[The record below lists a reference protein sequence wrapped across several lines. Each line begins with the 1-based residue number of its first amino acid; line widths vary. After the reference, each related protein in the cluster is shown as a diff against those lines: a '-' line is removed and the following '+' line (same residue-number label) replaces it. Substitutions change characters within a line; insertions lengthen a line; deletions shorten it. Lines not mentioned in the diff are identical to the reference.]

1 MQDVNY
7 YSKHPESLEALR
19 IRGMSLEEKETVITF
34 ADRSGTATIA
44 TSDNVVFSNLKKRP
58 AFRLVHLNWGR
69 AADGPELHEAI
80 FEGPADLIRFA
91 NPQRPLTDA
100 QRERLKRIGFQSA
113 NKEPDFSHTEPCEK
127 T

>member
-1 MQDVNY
+1 MQDANY

-69 AADGPELHEAI
+69 AADGSELHEAI
-80 FEGPADLIRFA
+80 FEGPAHLISF
-91 NPQRPLTDA
+91 NNQRPAISEAHKNALHA
-100 QRERLKRIGFQSA
+100 GLKKARSESLSG
-113 NKEPDFSHTEPCEK
+113 E
-127 T
+127 

>member
-1 MQDVNY
+1 MQDANY

-19 IRGMSLEEKETVITF
+19 IRGMSGEEKETVITF

-58 AFRLVHLNWGR
+58 AFHLVHLNWGR

-91 NPQRPLTDA
+91 NPVQKRPLTDA
-100 QRERLKRIGFQSA
+100 QREALKSGRQNNPFFPGDC
-113 NKEPDFSHTEPCEK
+113 PVK
-127 T
+127 TD